1 MNEFINEEEQRQIDK
16 LKAFE
21 NMYDFMR
28 FVDPVKKRVITFTG
42 DEVNVSSDRC
52 FDTWEKGRICNNCIS
67 IRAYNDNQTYVK
79 IEYSTKRVFMVTAM
93 PIELNDRN
101 IVLEIMKDATKSIVI
116 ENVVSKSSIEIHSL
130 IDQLNAVALKDPL
143 TEGYNRRFINER
155 LPIDILDS
163 VMSEKNLTLIMCDL
177 DNFKNINDSYGH
189 LAGDNVIK
197 RFNKII
203 EYCLRKNDDWS
214 ARFGGEEFIV
224 CLKNTDVEQASHVA
238 ERIRKTL
245 EEECFLFSNESV
257 RVTASFGLA
266 SIKEIE
272 IPSLEGL
279 IDCADKKLYLA
290 KSNGRNRVEK

>member
-1 MNEFINEEEQRQIDK
+1 MNEFINEEEQRHIDK

-28 FVDPVKKRVITFTG
+28 FVDPVKKRIITFTG
-42 DEVNVSSDRC
+42 DEINVSSDRC
-52 FDTWEKGRICNNCIS
+52 FDTWEKGKVCNNCVS

-79 IEYSTKRVFMVTAM
+79 IEYNTKRVFMVTSI

-116 ENVVSKSSIEIHSL
+116 ENVVSNSVVEIQTL
-130 IDQLNAVALKDPL
+130 IDQLNAVALRDAL

-155 LPIDILDS
+155 LPIDILEA
-163 VMSEKNLTLIMCDL
+163 VMNEKNLTLIMCDL
-177 DNFKNINDSYGH
+177 DRFKNINDNYGH

-203 EYCLRKNDDWS
+203 EFCLRKNDDWS

-224 CLKNTDVEQASHVA
+224 CLKNTDIEKAVQVA

-245 EEECFLFSNESV
+245 EEECFLFSGEIV
-257 RVTASFGLA
+257 RVTASFGVADLN
-266 SIKEIE
+266 EVNV
-272 IPSLEGL
+272 PSLEGL

-290 KSNGRNRVEK
+290 KHKGRNRVEK